1 MTASSP
7 GPSDVAGHTPLFDA
21 HVRARAR
28 MVPFAGWEMPLH
40 YGSQVAEHHA
50 VRTDAGMFDVSHMTV
65 TDVSGKDA
73 RAFLRHV
80 VANDVERLAD
90 VGKALYGALL
100 NEDGGVVDDVIVYRL
115 TGRYRVVSNAGTHDR
130 VVPWLSERAGAFDVA
145 LTERRDLAML
155 AVQGPL
161 ALTRFRAATGRGEAE
176 GLAAFDACEAGDWMI
191 GRTGYTGE
199 DGIEVL
205 VPAEGAE
212 PLWESLLEAGVAPA
226 GLGARD
232 TLRLEAGLN
241 LHGQDMDESVTPL
254 ESNMAWTVAWDPP
267 ERRLRRAGRA
277 GGPPRSGIA
286 GEADRDRPGGAG
298 RPASGHGRAD
308 RGGRGRLDE
317 RRVLADVGLWHR
329 PRPAAPAGQGRGAYR
344 SARRRARG
352 PDRAPAVR
360 PPGQARGRVTGHGVL
375 SATRWCR
382 VLPIG

>member
-1 MTASSP
+1 MTASSS

-28 MVPFAGWEMPLH
+28 IVPFAGWEMPLH

-130 VVPWLSERAGAFDVA
+130 VMPWLSERAGAFDVA

-191 GRTGYTGE
+191 ARTGYTGE

-205 VPAEGAE
+205 VPAEAAE

-267 ERRLRRAGRA
+267 ERDFVGRAALEARRGQASRAKLTGIVLEERGVLRRGMVVRTAADAGVLTSGAFSPTLGCGIGLARVPRPARGAVRIEVRGGARAGR
-277 GGPPRSGIA
+277 I
-286 GEADRDRPGGAG
+286 
-298 RPASGHGRAD
+298 
-308 RGGRGRLDE
+308 
-317 RRVLADVGLWHR
+317 
-329 PRPAAPAGQGRGAYR
+329 
-344 SARRRARG
+344 
-352 PDRAPAVR
+352 VR
-360 PPGQARGRVTGHGVL
+360 PPFVRRGKRVVE
-375 SATRWCR
+375 
-382 VLPIG
+382 